1 MVKLTLL
8 TLGLLSSG
16 FIYAAPS
23 PVPLLVEQCLRL
35 PRIDL
40 AVAFTEEKPPLT
52 IAQQALILEQ
62 QTIGLNNINDRVNYY
77 RGFKLSADEREGLL
91 QCQLRLADTLSELVN
106 QTEFHQ
112 LTNALTQGNREQMLL
127 SGKLQSLIDTQL
139 SITEKAKLHTAQATI
154 SQGLASQQFSLDI
167 HDAKCELITENQTDA
182 MLALHEEDAVDTQQ
196 RHFSGTVA
204 SYLLKQENPQCRQQV
219 WQAYQGRASQRNRDA
234 LSQIAKLRQ
243 QTARAAGFPD
253 HASFS
258 LSTQLLSSPALVKAF
273 LDTQT
278 HAVEIAP
285 WDLGQILPQK
295 AFAQGPELQTAHTL
309 TQSFAYLQQ
318 WGLNFEPIET
328 INIQEPSHQ
337 IFRVYHQRRLLG
349 ELYISYNVARQS
361 HQQQT
366 LRQSVIGQQFG
377 QQALELKPQLSTHK
391 DIEQF
396 THALAQAVTSL
407 AKGSHFYLNNTQ
419 DSSQDSHHIASLW
432 LTEML
437 RSELFPHYEQTYLN
451 EREILIKAYTKQLKV
466 FRAKVAL
473 SFYQAQPQQS
483 YGDLATEF
491 TYSFGQE
498 WSQVNDYQYSF
509 NAIANEGP
517 LYYQSLWQE
526 ALAKFIYQITANRS
540 DKLNLFNLL
549 VVNEDSLSL
558 SDQLS
563 AFIDGPTD
571 PTHLIQYIA
580 DMARQA
586 PHLAQ

>member
-1 MVKLTLL
+1 MGKLTLL
-8 TLGLLSSG
+8 TLGLLFSG

-23 PVPLLVEQCLRL
+23 PVPLLIEQCLRL

-40 AVAFTEEKPPLT
+40 AAAYAEEQLPLS
-52 IAQQALILEQ
+52 IAKQALILEQ

-77 RGFKLSADEREGLL
+77 RGFTLSADERSGLL

-112 LTNALTQGNREQMLL
+112 LTHALSQGDREQMLL
-127 SGKLQSLIDTQL
+127 SGKLQSLIDSQL
-139 SITEKAKLHTAQATI
+139 SITEKATLHTAQATI

-167 HDAKCELITENQTDA
+167 HDKKCQLITEDQTDA
-182 MLALHEEDAVDTQQ
+182 ILASHGQEVADTQL

-204 SYLLKQENPQCRQQV
+204 HYLLKQPHPQCRAQV
-219 WQAYQGRASQRNRDA
+219 WQAYQARARQRNRDA
-234 LSQIAKLRQ
+234 LNQILALRQ
-243 QTARAAGFPD
+243 QTAWAAGFAD

-258 LSTQLLSSPALVKAF
+258 LSTQVLSSPELVKAF

-278 HAVEIAP
+278 HSVGIAP

-295 AFAQGPELQTAHTL
+295 TFAQAPQLLTAHIL
-309 TQSFAYLQQ
+309 AQSFAYLQQ
-318 WGLNFEPIET
+318 WGLHFEPIET
-328 INIQEPSHQ
+328 INIQESSHP

-349 ELYISYNVARQS
+349 ELYISYDVARQR

-366 LRQSVIGQQFG
+366 LRQGVIGQQFG
-377 QQALELKPQLSTHK
+377 QQALDLKPQLSTHK
-391 DIEQF
+391 DVEQF

-419 DSSQDSHHIASLW
+419 DSTQESHHIGSLW
-432 LTEML
+432 LAEIL
-437 RSELFPHYEQTYLN
+437 QNELFPHYEQTYLN
-451 EREILIKAYTKQLKV
+451 EREILVKAYTKQLKV

-473 SFYQAQPQQS
+473 NVYQAQSQQS

-498 WSQVNDYQYSF
+498 WSQVDDYPYSF
-509 NAIANEGP
+509 NAIANAGP

-526 ALAKFIYQITANRS
+526 ALAKLIYQITANRS
-540 DKLNLFNLL
+540 DKLSLFNLL

-558 SDQLS
+558 SEQLS
-563 AFIDGPTD
+563 EFIEGPTD
-571 PTHLIQYIA
+571 PTSLIQYIA
-580 DMARQA
+580 NMSR
-586 PHLAQ
+586 